1 MAPVG
6 QLDGTV
12 ALITGGGRGVGR
24 VLAHALAGAGAAVGL
39 VARSAEELAE
49 TVKLVEADGGVAAAA
64 TADVT
69 DRDAATAAVE
79 DLRRQLGPVDLLIN
93 NAGMPG
99 PAALAWEVDPDEWW
113 RTMEVNLGGVFLF
126 THLVVPEMVSRQ
138 RGRVVN
144 ITSRAGVFRWPMM
157 SAYVVSKGAVVK
169 FTENLAHETR
179 RHGVTAFSVHPG
191 ILPIG
196 FSEAALADDSPP
208 DSIQGRKSAWI
219 KQMLSDGRGADP
231 AWVADLLLR
240 IAAGELDALSGRH
253 ITVHDDL
260 DAALARIGEVE
271 EQDLYL
277 MRVRTIG
284 GGEAT

>member
-1 MAPVG
+1 MALVG
-6 QLDGTV
+6 RLDGSV
-12 ALITGGGRGVGR
+12 ALVTGGGRGVGR
-24 VLAHALAGAGAAVGL
+24 LLAQTLAGDGAAVGL
-39 VARSAEELAE
+39 VARSGDELAE
-49 TVKLVEADGGVAAAA
+49 TVKLIEAGGGVASGV

-69 DRDAATAAVE
+69 DRDGAAAAVE
-79 DLRRQLGPVDLLIN
+79 SLRRDLGAVDLLVN
-93 NAGMPG
+93 NAGITG
-99 PAALAWEVDPDEWW
+99 PTGPAWEVDPDMWW
-113 RTMEVNLGGVFLF
+113 QTIEVNLGGVFLF
-126 THLVVPEMVSRQ
+126 THLVLPEMVSRG

-208 DSIQGRKSAWI
+208 DSVQGRHSAWI
-219 KQMLSDGRGADP
+219 RRELSEGRGADP
-231 AWVADLLLR
+231 AWIAELVLR
-240 IAAGELDALSGRH
+240 IAAGDLDPLSGRH
-253 ITVHDDL
+253 LTVHDDI
-260 DAALARIGEVE
+260 DAALARIDDVE

-277 MRVRTIG
+277 LRVRTLPD
-284 GGEAT
+284 